1 MSFKYTITSIRSDTS
16 IPFWEFPTD
25 IQEYIN
31 TTYKNTGEFQ
41 DRVITISED
50 ECIQTINSTWI
61 SKSAWVPFRDD
72 PILVPMWGD
81 RTQYNFKHDILFFW
95 QEQV

>member
-1 MSFKYTITSIRSDTS
+1 MSFKYTITSFRSDTA
-16 IPFWEFPTD
+16 IPFWEFPVE

-41 DRVITISED
+41 DRTIIISED
-50 ECIQTINSTWI
+50 EYVQTINATWT
-61 SKSAWVPFRDD
+61 SKSAWEPFRAD
-72 PILVPMWGD
+72 PILIPMWSA
-81 RTQYNFKHDILFFW
+81 RHQYNTRHDILFFW

>member
-1 MSFKYTITSIRSDTS
+1 MSFKYTITSFRSDTS
-16 IPFWEFPTD
+16 IPFWEFPAE
-25 IQEYIN
+25 ILEYID

-50 ECIQTINSTWI
+50 EWIQTINATWT
-61 SKSAWVPFRDD
+61 SKAAWVPFRDD
-72 PILVPMWGD
+72 PILVPMWRA
-81 RTQYNFKHDILFFW
+81 RTKYNSNNDIIFFW